1 MKYYIKQRVFTF
13 REKFDIKDQHDRVA
27 YKVVGRIMTL
37 SKKFD
42 IMDTK
47 GKSKAKVRR
56 QIISIF
62 PRYSIKIDGEKYV
75 LKRKFSFFKHKFVV
89 TNTNWKLKGDF
100 INRSYDIL
108 ENGHAVMT
116 LRKHWFSWG
125 DSYEIR
131 IPKKE
136 DELLALAI
144 AIALDAELARNKQEI
159 RNIKAEQNI
168 N

>member
-1 MKYYIKQRVFTF
+1 MKFYIKQRVFTF
-13 REKFDIKDQHDRVA
+13 RERFDIKDQNDRVA
-27 YKVVGRIMTL
+27 YSVVGRIMTL

-42 IMDTK
+42 IMDPK

-56 QIISIF
+56 QILSIF
-62 PRYSIKIDGEKYV
+62 PRYTIKIDGNKYV

-89 TNTNWKLKGDF
+89 TNTDWKLKGDF
-100 INRSYDIL
+100 INRTYDII
-108 ENGHAVMT
+108 ENGKPVMT
-116 LRKHWFSWG
+116 LRKHWFKWG

-136 DELLALAI
+136 NELLALSV

-159 RNIKAEQNI
+159 RDLKAQQ
-168 N
+168 